1 MIGIDRDHAVPFS
14 GIRAETPPVARSL
27 RGPNSRPAE
36 HDGDANGAGT
46 AIETRTLAL
55 VGLALLIAPFALYA
69 GADFF
74 IPLLVSLFLS
84 YALSPVVS
92 RLERFRV
99 PRGLGAAITLALV
112 IAATA
117 SGVQLAL
124 SGAADV
130 LEELPRAVQ
139 KLRYAVYSWQRDG
152 EGPLKQVRKTADELQ
167 KLAGATSSAAT
178 GVAAPASPPAPPATE
193 FKALFGAGT
202 AGMVMFI
209 GQLASVVFLT
219 YFLLAAGDLFRRRLM
234 QAAGPSV
241 AARRKTLQILQQIH
255 AVSQRYFALVLGLNI
270 VAGAFTAIGLYL
282 LGIDHALF
290 WGIAMAVLHTIPY
303 VGAAVVSGA
312 VGLSAY
318 VQADSAGLALAAAAV
333 PVATALVIGM
343 WLQTA
348 LLGRTGR
355 MNAAVVFV
363 ALLFWGTV
371 WGAWGLLLAFPIM
384 AAIKIVCGE
393 VERLKPLAVFMSD

>member
-1 MIGIDRDHAVPFS
+1 MIRIDPGRPLLLTRLRDGVPPTAGGAHGAQS
-14 GIRAETPPVARSL
+14 GN
-27 RGPNSRPAE
+27 GQ
-36 HDGDANGAGT
+36 HDGDASEAGT
-46 AIETRTLAL
+46 RLETRTLAL
-55 VGLALLIAPFALYA
+55 VALALLIAPFALYA

-84 YALSPVVS
+84 YALSPAVT

-99 PRGLGAAITLALV
+99 PRGLGAAITMALV
-112 IAATA
+112 MAVTA

-124 SGAADV
+124 SGATDV
-130 LEELPRAVQ
+130 LEELPRAAQ

-178 GVAAPASPPAPPATE
+178 GTPAAASPPAPPAAD
-193 FKALFGAGT
+193 FKSLFGAGT
-202 AGMVMFI
+202 AGMVMFT

-234 QAAGPSV
+234 QAAGPSI

-270 VAGAFTAIGLYL
+270 VAGVVTALGLHL
-282 LGIDHALF
+282 LGIDHAVF

-318 VQADSAGLALAAAAV
+318 VQADSAGLALAATAV

-348 LLGRTGR
+348 LLGRAGR
-355 MNAAVVFV
+355 MNAPVVFV

-393 VERLKPLAVFMSD
+393 VERLKPLAVFMSE